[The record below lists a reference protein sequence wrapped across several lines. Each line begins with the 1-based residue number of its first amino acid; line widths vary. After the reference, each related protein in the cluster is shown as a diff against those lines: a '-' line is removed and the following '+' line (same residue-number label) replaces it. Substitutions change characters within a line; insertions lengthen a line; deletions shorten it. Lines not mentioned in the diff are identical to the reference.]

1 MQRFNEVNHPD
12 DPQLKELY
20 QDVVQAGWASSK
32 EGVPTNWFTSQ
43 AERPDI
49 LVAGWAFIKGV
60 LMEGQL
66 PFTVKEM
73 IAMVIAKQSDCRYCT
88 VGHTGALEA
97 LGVPQAVIESCA
109 SDPELS
115 ELPPPQRAIIKF
127 GLKAAKDHLGVR
139 GPMSCRTS
147 SSFHSKTAH
156 LTESWPLTASIM

>member
-1 MQRFNEVNHPD
+1 
-12 DPQLKELY
+12 
-20 QDVVQAGWASSK
+20 
-32 EGVPTNWFTSQ
+32 
-43 AERPDI
+43 
-49 LVAGWAFIKGV
+49 
-60 LMEGQL
+60 MEGQL

-127 GLKAAKDHLGVR
+127 GLKAAKDAHSITDDDVQGLRDHGLSDGEIMEVA
-139 GPMSCRTS
+139 MVAACAVLLDIWAEVS
-147 SSFHSKTAH
+147 SIELEGEEGA
-156 LTESWPLTASIM
+156 